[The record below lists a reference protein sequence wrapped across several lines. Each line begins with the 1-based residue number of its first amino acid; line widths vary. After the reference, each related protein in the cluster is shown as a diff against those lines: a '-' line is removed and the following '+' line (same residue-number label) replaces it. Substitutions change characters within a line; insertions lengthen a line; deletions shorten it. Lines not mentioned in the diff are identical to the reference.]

1 MVSLKQRQSGF
12 TIVELLI
19 VIVIIGIL
27 ATLVIVTFS
36 GVQQRARDSERK
48 TDINAIAGQ
57 LEAFYASKGYYPTAA
72 DMNTNPDTTGTWRNE
87 NKDLFKID
95 QKAFADPSNSDTQT
109 LNTSAAPDPFTTGDR
124 VYHYV
129 ALDGTGA
136 ACATAGAE
144 CASYTLQANLEGK
157 EPTSVYERTSN

>member
-57 LEAFYASKGYYPTAA
+57 LEAVYAKNGAYPSLTNVNDAA
-72 DMNTNPDTTGTWRNE
+72 WRSTNEFRIDT
-87 NKDLFKID
+87 
-95 QKAFADPSNSDTQT
+95 KAFADPKSATPAGAPLAGAVGANVYSYEVGPAGCTDQT
-109 LNTSAAPDPFTTGDR
+109 
-124 VYHYV
+124 
-129 ALDGTGA
+129 
-136 ACATAGAE
+136 CAT
-144 CASYTLQANLEGK
+144 YTLTATLEQTGGG
-157 EPTSVYERTSN
+157 TYTRGSN

>member
-36 GVQQRARDSERK
+36 GVQQKARDSERK

-57 LEAFYASKGYYPTAA
+57 LEAAYANKGYYPGIAGFNDA
-72 DMNTNPDTTGTWRNE
+72 TTRS
-87 NKDLFKID
+87 DLEIRID
-95 QKAFADPSNSDTQT
+95 LKALADPKAPATQS
-109 LNTSAAPDPFTTGDR
+109 L
-124 VYHYV
+124 
-129 ALDGTGA
+129 
-136 ACATAGAE
+136 TAGATPTPTNKP
-144 CASYTLQANLEGK
+144 ANPTYNYYYTTSGCTGTGVAEQCTGYVVYAYLEGTD
-157 EPTSVYERTSN
+157 PTSVYSRQSNN

>member
-57 LEAFYASKGYYPTAA
+57 LEAVYAKEGVYPTLAEVNDAA
-72 DMNTNPDTTGTWRNE
+72 WRTPKEFRLDM
-87 NKDLFKID
+87 
-95 QKAFADPSNSDTQT
+95 KAFADPTNAT
-109 LNTSAAPDPFTTGDR
+109 LESLVAAPAAGR
-124 VYHYV
+124 YSYV
-129 ALDGTGA
+129 PTP
-136 ACATAGAE
+136 AG
-144 CASYTLQANLEGK
+144 CASGACTGYTLTATLEQSGAG
-157 EPTSVYERTSN
+157 TYTRSSN

>member
-57 LEAFYASKGYYPTAA
+57 LEAFYATKGYYPTRA
-72 DMNTNPDTTGTWRNE
+72 DLNTNPDTAATWRSD
-87 NKDLFKID
+87 NKDVFRLD
-95 QKAFADPSNSDTQT
+95 QKAFADPSNSGVVLLT
-109 LNTSAAPDPFTTGDR
+109 AGVAPDPATTPR
-124 VYHYV
+124 VYYYD
-129 ALDGTGA
+129 AKDAAGA
-136 ACATAGAE
+136 ACTIAASQ
-144 CASYTLQANLEGK
+144 CASYQVSANLEGK
-157 EPTSVYERTSN
+157 EPTVVYSRTSN

>member
-57 LEAFYASKGYYPTAA
+57 LEAVYAKNGAYPTLTDVNDSAWRSA
-72 DMNTNPDTTGTWRNE
+72 NEFRIDT
-87 NKDLFKID
+87 
-95 QKAFADPSNSDTQT
+95 KAFADPKSATPAGADLAGAVGANVYSYTNLT
-109 LNTSAAPDPFTTGDR
+109 PAGCTSAT
-124 VYHYV
+124 
-129 ALDGTGA
+129 
-136 ACATAGAE
+136 CAT
-144 CASYTLQANLEGK
+144 YTLTATLEQTGGG
-157 EPTSVYERTSN
+157 TYTRGSN

>member
-48 TDINAIAGQ
+48 TDINAVAGQ
-57 LEAFYASKGYYPTAA
+57 LEAFYASNGYYPPQVDFESATFRDANEIRIDTKAFDDPSDNAGDAFTAGVAAGGSNPPREYFYQAYQEDGTTACNTAA
-72 DMNTNPDTTGTWRNE
+72 A
-87 NKDLFKID
+87 
-95 QKAFADPSNSDTQT
+95 Q
-109 LNTSAAPDPFTTGDR
+109 
-124 VYHYV
+124 
-129 ALDGTGA
+129 
-136 ACATAGAE
+136 
-144 CASYTLQANLEGK
+144 CASYVVSANLEGRDPIDTYRR
-157 EPTSVYERTSN
+157 ESN

>member
-36 GVQQRARDSERK
+36 GVQQKARDSERK

-57 LEAFYASKGYYPTAA
+57 LEAVYASKGNYPTLAEINDGAA
-72 DMNTNPDTTGTWRNE
+72 TTGWRAVNE
-87 NKDLFKID
+87 FRID
-95 QKAFADPSNSDTQT
+95 TKAFADPKNASATNLT
-109 LNTSAAPDPFTTGDR
+109 LGATSIP
-124 VYHYV
+124 
-129 ALDGTGA
+129 GT
-136 ACATAGAE
+136 
-144 CASYTLQANLEGK
+144 
-157 EPTSVYERTSN
+157 PTSTYTYYYSPLADDGSICTTSGSCTGYLLYANMEATSDPTKVYSRKSNN

>member
-57 LEAFYASKGYYPTAA
+57 LEAVYAKNGAYPTLLDVNNA
-72 DMNTNPDTTGTWRNE
+72 TWRSNNE
-87 NKDLFKID
+87 FRID
-95 QKAFADPSNSDTQT
+95 TKAFADPKSTTPAGADLSTTVGANVYSYTNLT
-109 LNTSAAPDPFTTGDR
+109 PASCTSAT
-124 VYHYV
+124 
-129 ALDGTGA
+129 
-136 ACATAGAE
+136 CAT
-144 CASYTLQANLEGK
+144 YTLTATLEQTGGG
-157 EPTSVYERTSN
+157 TYARSSN

>member
-57 LEAFYASKGYYPTAA
+57 LEAFYATNGYYPLEA
-72 DMNTNPDTTGTWRNE
+72 DLESTSYRSTNEIRLD
-87 NKDLFKID
+87 I
-95 QKAFADPSNSDTQT
+95 KAFADPSTPGTTT
-109 LNTSAAPDPFTTGDR
+109 LSTG
-124 VYHYV
+124 V
-129 ALDGTGA
+129 ASGKTGA
-136 ACATAGAE
+136 NTGKVYYYQTFAEDKSTACTGADSLTAKCPAYKI
-144 CASYTLQANLEGK
+144 SANLEGK
-157 EPTSVYERTSN
+157 DPSEFYIRESN

>member
-36 GVQQRARDSERK
+36 GVQQKARYSERK

-57 LEAFYASKGYYPTAA
+57 LEAGYANKGYYPTVAGL
-72 DMNTNPDTTGTWRNE
+72 NSDTTRDTLEIRI
-87 NKDLFKID
+87 DL
-95 QKAFADPSNSDTQT
+95 KAFADPKNPQT
-109 LNTSAAPDPFTTGDR
+109 AGSQVVSAGVATPPTAHGTEDFNYYYSPSGCDDATSATGQCTGYA
-124 VYHYV
+124 VY
-129 ALDGTGA
+129 AF
-136 ACATAGAE
+136 
-144 CASYTLQANLEGK
+144 LEGK
-157 EPTSVYERTSN
+157 EPTDVYKRESTN

>member
-36 GVQQRARDSERK
+36 GVQQKARDSERK

-57 LEAFYASKGYYPTAA
+57 LEAVYANKGYYPTYAEIT
-72 DMNTNPDTTGTWRNE
+72 DGTWRSTNE
-87 NKDLFKID
+87 FRID
-95 QKAFADPSNSDTQT
+95 AKAFSDPKAT
-109 LNTSAAPDPFTTGDR
+109 
-124 VYHYV
+124 
-129 ALDGTGA
+129 GTGLQEKTASAPA
-136 ACATAGAE
+136 AQGTDAFNYYYFPKPSG
-144 CASYTLQANLEGK
+144 CASGACTGYEVWGYMEATSD
-157 EPTSVYERTSN
+157 PTKVYVRQSNN

>member
-48 TDINAIAGQ
+48 TDINAVAGQ
-57 LEAFYASKGYYPTAA
+57 LEAFYASKGYYPPKVDFENATFRA
-72 DMNTNPDTTGTWRNE
+72 DNEIRIDT
-87 NKDLFKID
+87 
-95 QKAFADPSNSDTQT
+95 KAFADPSTPATTTFTAGVAGGTNTAKVYYYEA
-109 LNTSAAPDPFTTGDR
+109 LNTDNTACTLTTSQ
-124 VYHYV
+124 
-129 ALDGTGA
+129 
-136 ACATAGAE
+136 CAK
-144 CASYTLQANLEGK
+144 YTISSNLEGK
-157 EPTSVYERTSN
+157 DPVSTYSRSSN

>member
-48 TDINAIAGQ
+48 TDINAVAGQ
-57 LEAFYASKGYYPTAA
+57 LEAFYANKGFYPPRA
-72 DMNTNPDTTGTWRNE
+72 DFQSTTFRSANE
-87 NKDLFKID
+87 IRID
-95 QKAFADPSNSDTQT
+95 DKAFADPSSP
-109 LNTSAAPDPFTTGDR
+109 NTKTFNDNIAPDPVPNGTAR
-124 VYHYV
+124 VYYYD
-129 ALDGTGA
+129 ARNADGT
-136 ACATAGAE
+136 ACDTAGDQ
-144 CASYTLQANLEGK
+144 CAQYTVSASLEGND
-157 EPTSVYERTSN
+157 PTKLYRRDSN

>member
-57 LEAFYASKGYYPTAA
+57 LEAVYAKNGAYPTLTDVNDSAWRS
-72 DMNTNPDTTGTWRNE
+72 TNEFRIDT
-87 NKDLFKID
+87 
-95 QKAFADPSNSDTQT
+95 KAFADPKSATPAGAALAGAVGANVYAYTNLTPASC
-109 LNTSAAPDPFTTGDR
+109 TSAT
-124 VYHYV
+124 
-129 ALDGTGA
+129 
-136 ACATAGAE
+136 CAT
-144 CASYTLQANLEGK
+144 YTLTSTLEQTG
-157 EPTSVYERTSN
+157 TTTYTRSSN

>member
-36 GVQQRARDSERK
+36 GVQQKARDSERK

-57 LEAFYASKGYYPTAA
+57 LEAVYASKGFYPTGREV
-72 DMNTNPDTTGTWRNE
+72 NNGSGNETWRSDNE
-87 NKDLFKID
+87 FRID
-95 QKAFADPSNSDTQT
+95 AKAFADPKDADATNLTVGASSASSSPTGTFTYYYTPLTDTDT
-109 LNTSAAPDPFTTGDR
+109 VCTTSGDCVGYVLYANMEATKDPTQ
-124 VYHYV
+124 VYSRQSST
-129 ALDGTGA
+129 D
-136 ACATAGAE
+136 
-144 CASYTLQANLEGK
+144 
-157 EPTSVYERTSN
+157 

>member
-36 GVQQRARDSERK
+36 GVQQKARDSERK

-57 LEAFYASKGYYPTAA
+57 LEAGYANKGYYPTVAGLNSA
-72 DMNTNPDTTGTWRNE
+72 TTRS
-87 NKDLFKID
+87 DLEIRID
-95 QKAFADPSNSDTQT
+95 LKAFADPKNPQTAGSQVVSAGSTTIPSSHGSEAYNYYYTPTGCSDTTEAGQC
-109 LNTSAAPDPFTTGDR
+109 TGYT
-124 VYHYV
+124 VY
-129 ALDGTGA
+129 AF
-136 ACATAGAE
+136 
-144 CASYTLQANLEGK
+144 LEGK
-157 EPTSVYERTSN
+157 EPTDVYKRESTN

>member
-48 TDINAIAGQ
+48 TDINAVAGQ
-57 LEAFYASKGYYPTAA
+57 LEAFYASKGYYPPEVDFEDATFRE
-72 DMNTNPDTTGTWRNE
+72 DNEIRIDT
-87 NKDLFKID
+87 
-95 QKAFADPSNSDTQT
+95 KAFADPSTAGTQNFSAGVADVPTGSNLSKVYYYQT
-109 LNTSAAPDPFTTGDR
+109 LNEDDT
-124 VYHYV
+124 
-129 ALDGTGA
+129 
-136 ACATAGAE
+136 ACTAAGAQ
-144 CASYTLQANLEGK
+144 CAKYTVSANLEGRD
-157 EPTSVYERTSN
+157 PVSTYSRSSN

>member
-36 GVQQRARDSERK
+36 GVQQKARDAERK

-57 LEAFYASKGYYPTAA
+57 LEAAYANQGYYPGIAGFNDA
-72 DMNTNPDTTGTWRNE
+72 TTRSALE
-87 NKDLFKID
+87 IRLDL
-95 QKAFADPSNSDTQT
+95 KALADPSSPATQSLT
-109 LNTSAAPDPFTTGDR
+109 AGTANGTNAR
-124 VYHYV
+124 VYYFN
-129 ALDGTGA
+129 GTG
-136 ACATAGAE
+136 CTNTGTAEQCTG
-144 CASYTLQANLEGK
+144 YTVSANLEQAGAG
-157 EPTSVYERTSN
+157 TYSRTSN

>member
-36 GVQQRARDSERK
+36 GVQQKARDSERK

-57 LEAFYASKGYYPTAA
+57 LEAVYANKGAYPSLAQINDSA
-72 DMNTNPDTTGTWRNE
+72 WRSSNEFRIDT
-87 NKDLFKID
+87 
-95 QKAFADPSNSDTQT
+95 KAFADPKNASSST
-109 LNTSAAPDPFTTGDR
+109 LTVGVATVPTTPTGTWTYYYYPDNCGSAAAATDLTPACEGYKLYSNMEATSDPTK
-124 VYHYV
+124 VYSRQS
-129 ALDGTGA
+129 T
-136 ACATAGAE
+136 
-144 CASYTLQANLEGK
+144 N
-157 EPTSVYERTSN
+157 

>member
-57 LEAFYASKGYYPTAA
+57 LEAFYATNGFYPPAA
-72 DMNTNPDTTGTWRNE
+72 DIVSGTFRSANE
-87 NKDLFKID
+87 IRID
-95 QKAFADPSNSDTQT
+95 DKAFADPSNASDKTFT
-109 LNTSAAPDPFTTGDR
+109 AGVAPDTAVIPRKYYYDAKTE
-124 VYHYV
+124 
-129 ALDGTGA
+129 AGA
-136 ACATAGAE
+136 ACTTAGDK
-144 CASYTLQANLEGK
+144 CASYTVSVTLEGK
-157 EPTSVYERTSN
+157 DPSKTYSRASN